1 MRTQNLESS
10 VIGSLLVGGAN
21 PDAFHVISTL
31 PEEAFSI
38 SQYREAYREIK
49 RQALSNSLIDP
60 IMVADALG
68 GDSDALLSESVKSC
82 WSAANIKGYAELVR
96 KAWSRRKITEIVR
109 ASHQAIQSARNS
121 DEADSAV
128 SELLTS
134 LTAVSSDSETAQPV
148 KMDDLLENYL
158 GDLERRNRGDIV
170 NQTLEFNM
178 PALDEKTGGLNK
190 TDLMILAARPAMG
203 KTEYALSM
211 ARGVTS
217 SGGVLMFTMEMT
229 SGQLTER
236 NIAGT
241 GGLSVSKLKNPKMLN
256 DEDWAR
262 IASGIGCMDKKDF
275 WMVDATD
282 LSVEQIRAISESH
295 KRRHPNLSAIFID
308 YLGLIKKPKA
318 ERNDLAIGHI
328 SRNLKFMAMQLK
340 TPVIVLSQLSRD
352 VETRPNKR
360 PVNSD
365 LRDSGSIEQDADV
378 IAMLYRDE
386 YYNESSPAKGIA
398 EVIITKNRNG
408 ETGTVYQEFRN
419 GHFYETG
426 QERAQETAKE
436 KATDNRRYSKKGGF

>member
-1 MRTQNLESS
+1 MRTQDLESS
-10 VIGSLLVGGAN
+10 VIGSLLVGGAS

-38 SQYREAYREIK
+38 AQYREAYREIK
-49 RQALSNSLIDP
+49 RQALTNSLIDP
-60 IMVADALG
+60 IMVSDSLG
-68 GDSDALLSESVKSC
+68 GSSHAVLSETVKHC
-82 WSAANIKGYAELVR
+82 WSAANIRGYADLVR

-109 ASHQAIQSARNS
+109 SSHQAIESARNS
-121 DEADSAV
+121 DETDNAV

-134 LTAVSSDSETAQPV
+134 LTAISSEDGAINPV
-148 KMDDLLENYL
+148 KMTDLLENYL
-158 GDLERRNRGDIV
+158 GDLECRNRGESTV
-170 NQTLEFNM
+170 QTLQFNM

-203 KTEYALSM
+203 KAEYALTM
-211 ARGVTS
+211 ARGVADR
-217 SGGVLMFTMEMT
+217 GGVLMFSMEMT

-275 WMVDATD
+275 WMVDTTD
-282 LSVEQIRAISESH
+282 LSVEQIRAIAESH
-295 KRRHPNLSAIFID
+295 KRQNPTLSAIFID

-318 ERNDLAIGHI
+318 ERNDLAIAHI

-352 VETRPNKR
+352 VESRPNKR
-360 PVNSD
+360 PVSSD

-398 EVIITKNRNG
+398 EVIVTKNRNG
-408 ETGTVYQEFRN
+408 ETGTIYQEFRQ
-419 GHFYETG
+419 GHFYETS
-426 QERAQETAKE
+426 QEHAQIASRE
-436 KATDNRRYSKKGGF
+436 KPEDTRRYSKKGAF